1 MKKSFIL
8 DNLGFKILAVV
19 LSVSIWFFV
28 TYRGQSEM
36 AMDVPIGFKNVPK
49 GLELLRANVK
59 MVSLTL
65 RGHERLLKVL
75 RPVDIGVV
83 VDLSSAKRGEGLYYF
98 DADSIVAP
106 RTVEVLRV
114 EPSSVKVT
122 LDESMSKMVPV
133 KASLLGLPEKG
144 YRIASIEVRPSS
156 VGVAGP
162 RAELARVAFLRTE
175 AVDITGLDENITQNV
190 RLNTNGRNIRTR
202 IPEVTL
208 SITIKKLR
216 K

>member
-1 MKKSFIL
+1 M

-59 MVSLTL
+59 TVSLTV

-83 VDLSSAKRGEGLYYF
+83 VDLSNAKRGEGLYYF
-98 DADSIVAP
+98 DADNVVAP

-122 LDESMSKMVPV
+122 LDESVSKMVPV

-144 YRIASIEVRPSS
+144 YRISSIEVRPSS

-208 SITIKKLR
+208 SITIR
-216 K
+216 KSGK